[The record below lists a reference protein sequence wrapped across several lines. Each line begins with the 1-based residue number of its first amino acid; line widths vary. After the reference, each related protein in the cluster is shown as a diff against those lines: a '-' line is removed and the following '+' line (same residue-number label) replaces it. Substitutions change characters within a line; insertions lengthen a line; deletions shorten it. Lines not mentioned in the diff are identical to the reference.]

1 MLVDPARAD
10 DQFDSKSS
18 AAVYRDIEQ
27 GFVFTPPV
35 GFQQTGKPLPT
46 HLKEVQFAPGAAAA
60 EDDDADANANAALPK
75 SYQYGITVDPIR
87 IQSLREFGTP
97 QQVAAKVVAAELNR
111 DGVFVVTLVKDPVE
125 EIGSNDEAAVAY
137 VLNYKSQG
145 KRGDKRF
152 VCKFYIAQN
161 RLYALTAQCKEDDYP
176 RFEKQIDEAV
186 STFKLLL
193 PA

>member
-1 MLVDPARAD
+1 MSVDAAWAD

-18 AAVYRDIEQ
+18 AAYRDIEQ
-27 GFVFTPPV
+27 GFVFAPPV

-46 HLKEVQFAPGAAAA
+46 HLKEVQFAPGAAAD
-60 EDDDADANANAALPK
+60 EADNANTNANAALPK
-75 SYQYGITVDPIR
+75 SYQYGITVDPVR
-87 IQSLREFGTP
+87 IKSLREFGTP

-111 DGVFVVTLVKDPVE
+111 DGVFVVTLMKDPVE
-125 EIGSNDEAAVAY
+125 EVDSDDGVVAY

-145 KRGDKRF
+145 KRGDKRL

-161 RLYALTAQCKEDDYP
+161 RLYALTAQCKEDDYA

-186 STFKLLL
+186 SSFRLLL